1 MKVLVFVNA
10 WVYLVE
16 EFMHKQY
23 IAMDN
28 GQAIKLHALTFA
40 FDLVEYN
47 ATLVEYCQDQEIFS
61 LTRLSI

>member
-10 WVYLVE
+10 WEYLVE

-40 FDLVEYN
+40 FDLVE
-47 ATLVEYCQDQEIFS
+47 
-61 LTRLSI
+61 